1 MNTKLVETHDEL
13 TAAAQLLLQLRPV
26 YSLEAILAQIKH
38 QQAQGYN
45 LAIVTLED
53 RVVCVAGFVVT
64 EKLAWGKHMYVDDLV
79 TDENTRS
86 QGAGRAMID
95 WLKSHCKNHG
105 CLELH
110 LDSGMQRK
118 DAHRFYHREGLEST
132 GYHFAAPV
140 SSE

>member
-1 MNTKLVETHDEL
+1 MKAKLVDTVDEL
-13 TAAAQLLLQLRPV
+13 NEAAELLLQLRPT
-26 YSLEAILAQIKH
+26 YSLESILAQIKH

-45 LAIVTLED
+45 LAITILD
-53 RVVCVAGFVVT
+53 DKVVCVAGFVVT

-86 QGAGRAMID
+86 KGAGRAMID
-95 WLKSHCKNHG
+95 WLKSLCRELG
-105 CLELH
+105 CRELH

-118 DAHRFYHREGLEST
+118 DAHRFYYREGMEST